1 MDIHIYF
8 FKDTIFRLGLA
19 IFFAGINY
27 KSFKTVNDKKYC
39 HVMSLQRFRSCV
51 QALVSRN

>member
-19 IFFAGINY
+19 IFFAGKNY

-39 HVMSLQRFRSCV
+39 HVMSLQPFRS
-51 QALVSRN
+51 